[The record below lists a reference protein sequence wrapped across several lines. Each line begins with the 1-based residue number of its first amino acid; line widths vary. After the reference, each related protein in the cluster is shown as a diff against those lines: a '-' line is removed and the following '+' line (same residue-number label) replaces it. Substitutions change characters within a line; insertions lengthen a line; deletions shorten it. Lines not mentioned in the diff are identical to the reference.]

1 MSGPGGPKHAKRP
14 DVVGA
19 PGRGVRAGRA
29 GPSTKRRAFEWLVI
43 VAVALIVAVGM
54 RVFVVQTFF
63 IPSGSMIPT
72 LQIGDRILVNKLAYR
87 LHGVGRGDIVVFKA
101 PPKVATACETDD
113 TDLVK
118 RVIGLPGETISDKNG
133 TVYIDGKV
141 LKEPWLPKHDP
152 MTYTASFPAT
162 HIGPTSYFV
171 MGDNRTDSC
180 DSRYWGTVQRSLI
193 IGKVELRIW
202 PIGRVH
208 FF

>member
-1 MSGPGGPKHAKRP
+1 LSGPGGPKHAKRP

-101 PPKVATACETDD
+101 PPRVATACETDD
-113 TDLVK
+113 TDLV
-118 RVIGLPGETISDKNG
+118 LPGETISDKNG